1 MIDACYYI
9 DKKRR
14 GEGKMKKI
22 IVTMMMIAGMMILTG
37 CGQDLDPL
45 NNTESNNEEPK
56 VVTASE
62 VGQVK
67 ESEPVY
73 TIEGLDYN
81 QMYENCGVV
90 CASNVMD
97 LVTES
102 DTTEEEVMS
111 YAVTHGLA
119 TKAGGTTAMDI
130 QNIMYEMAGVESS
143 WVNNPT
149 LDELEV
155 AAEEG
160 VAIIAVHAE
169 TVYYGGKG
177 ELDHWI
183 TVIDKVDGG
192 WVVADSN
199 GVAYYDDET
208 MRMAT
213 DGEGQE
219 MIVIR

>member
-1 MIDACYYI
+1 
-9 DKKRR
+9 
-14 GEGKMKKI
+14 MKKI
-22 IVTMMMIAGMMILTG
+22 ITAIALAATMVTISAIVPLTLVG
-37 CGQDLDPL
+37 CTD
-45 NNTESNNEEPK
+45 SEEQQET
-56 VVTASE
+56 VVSTND
-62 VGQVK
+62 
-67 ESEPVY
+67 VY
-73 TIEGLDYN
+73 VIEGLDYN

-130 QNIMYEMAGVESS
+130 QNIMYEMAGIESS
-143 WVNNPT
+143 WGNNPT

-155 AAEEG
+155 AADDG
-160 VAIIAVHAE
+160 VAIVAVHAE

-177 ELDHWI
+177 DLDHWI
-183 TVIDKVDGG
+183 TVIDKVEGG

-199 GVAYYDDET
+199 GVAYYSDEQ

-219 MIVIR
+219 MIVVQ

>member
-1 MIDACYYI
+1 MRD
-9 DKKRR
+9 
-14 GEGKMKKI
+14 I
-22 IVTMMMIAGMMILTG
+22 IVTILLAATIAITFAITLLAFIW
-37 CGQDLDPL
+37 CINDVEQQ
-45 NNTESNNEEPK
+45 EVAEPQ
-56 VVTASE
+56 E
-62 VGQVK
+62 VAVGTND
-67 ESEPVY
+67 VY
-73 TIEGLDYN
+73 VIDGLDYN

-130 QNIMYEMAGVESS
+130 QNIMYEMSGIESS

-183 TVIDKVDGG
+183 TVIDKVEGG

-208 MRMAT
+208 MMMAT

>member
-1 MIDACYYI
+1 M
-9 DKKRR
+9 R
-14 GEGKMKKI
+14 EI
-22 IVTMMMIAGMMILTG
+22 IVTIILAATIAITFAITLLAFIWCTNDVE
-37 CGQDLDPL
+37 QQ
-45 NNTESNNEEPK
+45 EP
-56 VVTASE
+56 E
-62 VGQVK
+62 P
-67 ESEPVY
+67 EPVSDVY
-73 TIEGLDYN
+73 VIEGLDYN

-130 QNIMYEMAGVESS
+130 QNIMYDMAGIESS

-177 ELDHWI
+177 TLDHWI

-208 MRMAT
+208 MKMAT

-219 MIVIR
+219 MIVVR

>member
-1 MIDACYYI
+1 
-9 DKKRR
+9 
-14 GEGKMKKI
+14 MKEI
-22 IVTMMMIAGMMILTG
+22 IVTIILAATIVITFAITILAFVWCTNDVEQQEVAVG
-37 CGQDLDPL
+37 
-45 NNTESNNEEPK
+45 T
-56 VVTASE
+56 TSE

-130 QNIMYEMAGVESS
+130 QNIMYEMAGIESS

-177 ELDHWI
+177 ILDHWI

-219 MIVIR
+219 MVAIQ

>member
-1 MIDACYYI
+1 
-9 DKKRR
+9 
-14 GEGKMKKI
+14 MKEI
-22 IVTMMMIAGMMILTG
+22 IVTITLAATIVTTLAITLLAFIW
-37 CGQDLDPL
+37 CE
-45 NNTESNNEEPK
+45 NNVEQQET
-56 VVTASE
+56 VVSTND
-62 VGQVK
+62 
-67 ESEPVY
+67 VY
-73 TIEGLDYN
+73 VIDELDYS

-97 LVTES
+97 LVTGS

-130 QNIMYEMAGVESS
+130 QNIMYEMAGIESS

-177 ELDHWI
+177 TLDHWI

-199 GVAYYDDET
+199 GVAYYDNET
-208 MRMAT
+208 MQMAT

-219 MIVIR
+219 MIVVR

>member
-1 MIDACYYI
+1 
-9 DKKRR
+9 
-14 GEGKMKKI
+14 MKKTI
-22 IVTMMMIAGMMILTG
+22 ATTMMIVGLMILTG

-62 VGQVK
+62 VGQVT

-81 QMYENCGVV
+81 QMYENCGIV

-97 LVTES
+97 IVTES

-130 QNIMYEMAGVESS
+130 QNIMYEMAGIESS

-155 AAEEG
+155 AAKDG

-177 ELDHWI
+177 DLNHWI

-208 MRMAT
+208 MSMAT
-213 DGEGQE
+213 DGQGQE
-219 MIVIR
+219 MIVVQ

>member
-1 MIDACYYI
+1 
-9 DKKRR
+9 
-14 GEGKMKKI
+14 MKKI
-22 IVTMMMIAGMMILTG
+22 IVTMMMVAGMMILTG

-45 NNTESNNEEPK
+45 NNTDGNNEETK

-130 QNIMYEMAGVESS
+130 QNIMYEMAGIESS

-149 LDELEV
+149 LDELEA
-155 AAEEG
+155 AAEDG

-177 ELDHWI
+177 TLDHWI
-183 TVIDKVDGG
+183 TVVDKVDGG

-199 GVAYYDDET
+199 GVAYYSDEQ
-208 MRMAT
+208 MAMAT

-219 MIVIR
+219 MIVVR

>member
-1 MIDACYYI
+1 
-9 DKKRR
+9 
-14 GEGKMKKI
+14 MKKI

-62 VGQVK
+62 VGQVT

-81 QMYENCGVV
+81 QMYQNCGVV
-90 CASNVMD
+90 SASNVMD
-97 LVTES
+97 IVTES

-111 YAVTHGLA
+111 YAVTHGLC
-119 TKAGGTTAMDI
+119 TKEGGTTASEI
-130 QNIMYEMAGVESS
+130 QNIMYEMAGIESS

-177 ELDHWI
+177 DLDHWI

-199 GVAYYDDET
+199 GVAYYSDEQ

>member
-1 MIDACYYI
+1 
-9 DKKRR
+9 
-14 GEGKMKKI
+14 MKKMI
-22 IVTMMMIAGMMILTG
+22 AMMIMAAGMMILTG

-45 NNTESNNEEPK
+45 NNTELNNEEPK

-130 QNIMYEMAGVESS
+130 QNIMYEMAGIESS

-149 LDELEV
+149 IDELEA

-169 TVYYGGKG
+169 TVHYGGKG
-177 ELDHWI
+177 TLDHWI
-183 TVIDKVDGG
+183 TVVDKVNGG

-199 GVAYYDDET
+199 GVAYYSDEQ

-219 MIVIR
+219 MIVVK

>member
-1 MIDACYYI
+1 MRD
-9 DKKRR
+9 
-14 GEGKMKKI
+14 I
-22 IVTMMMIAGMMILTG
+22 IVKILLAATIAITFAITLLAFIW
-37 CGQDLDPL
+37 CINDV
-45 NNTESNNEEPK
+45 EPQ
-56 VVTASE
+56 E
-62 VGQVK
+62 VAVCTND
-67 ESEPVY
+67 VY
-73 TIEGLDYN
+73 VIDGLDYN

-90 CASNVMD
+90 CVSNVMD

-130 QNIMYEMAGVESS
+130 QNIMYEMAGIESS

-183 TVIDKVDGG
+183 TVIDKVNGG

-199 GVAYYDDET
+199 GVAYYNDET

-219 MIVIR
+219 MIVVK

>member
-1 MIDACYYI
+1 
-9 DKKRR
+9 
-14 GEGKMKKI
+14 MKEI
-22 IVTMMMIAGMMILTG
+22 IVTITLAATIVITFAITLLAFIW
-37 CGQDLDPL
+37 CENDVKQQEVAV
-45 NNTESNNEEPK
+45 NT
-56 VVTASE
+56 TD
-62 VGQVK
+62 
-67 ESEPVY
+67 VY
-73 TIEGLDYN
+73 VIEGLDYN

-97 LVTES
+97 IVTGS
-102 DTTEEEVMS
+102 DTTEEEVTN

-130 QNIMYEMAGVESS
+130 QNIMYEMAGIESS

-199 GVAYYDDET
+199 GVAYYDNET
-208 MRMAT
+208 MKMAT

-219 MIVIR
+219 MIVVK

>member
-1 MIDACYYI
+1 
-9 DKKRR
+9 
-14 GEGKMKKI
+14 MKKI
-22 IVTMMMIAGMMILTG
+22 ITTIALAATMVIISAIVLLTLVG
-37 CGQDLDPL
+37 CTD
-45 NNTESNNEEPK
+45 SEEQQETI
-56 VVTASE
+56 VSTTDIYV
-62 VGQVK
+62 
-67 ESEPVY
+67 
-73 TIEGLDYN
+73 IEGLDYN

-130 QNIMYEMAGVESS
+130 MNIMYDMAGIESQ

-149 LDELEV
+149 MDELE
-155 AAEEG
+155 AAADDG

-183 TVIDKVDGG
+183 TVVDKVEGG

-213 DGEGQE
+213 DGQGQE
-219 MIVIR
+219 MIIIR

>member
-1 MIDACYYI
+1 
-9 DKKRR
+9 
-14 GEGKMKKI
+14 MKEI
-22 IVTMMMIAGMMILTG
+22 IVTTILAATI
-37 CGQDLDPL
+37 
-45 NNTESNNEEPK
+45 
-56 VVTASE
+56 VTTLAITILAFVWCTNDVEQQEVAVGTTSE

-111 YAVTHGLA
+111 YAVTHGFA

-130 QNIMYEMAGVESS
+130 QNIMYEMAGIESS

-199 GVAYYDDET
+199 GVAYYSDEQ
-208 MRMAT
+208 MAMAT

-219 MIVIR
+219 MVVVK

>member
-1 MIDACYYI
+1 
-9 DKKRR
+9 
-14 GEGKMKKI
+14 MKEI
-22 IVTMMMIAGMMILTG
+22 IVTITLAATIVITFAITLLAFIW
-37 CGQDLDPL
+37 CENDVKQQEVAV
-45 NNTESNNEEPK
+45 NT
-56 VVTASE
+56 TD
-62 VGQVK
+62 
-67 ESEPVY
+67 VY
-73 TIEGLDYN
+73 VIEGLDYN

-97 LVTES
+97 IVTGS
-102 DTTEEEVMS
+102 DTTEEEVMN

-130 QNIMYEMAGVESS
+130 QNIMYEMAGIESS

-199 GVAYYDDET
+199 GVAYYDNET
-208 MRMAT
+208 MKMAT

-219 MIVIR
+219 MIVVK

>member
-1 MIDACYYI
+1 
-9 DKKRR
+9 
-14 GEGKMKKI
+14 MKEI
-22 IVTMMMIAGMMILTG
+22 IVTIILAATIVITSAITMLAFIW
-37 CGQDLDPL
+37 CKNDIEQQEVLVSTTL
-45 NNTESNNEEPK
+45 
-56 VVTASE
+56 E
-62 VGQVK
+62 VGQVN

-130 QNIMYEMAGVESS
+130 QNIVYEMAGIESN

-149 LDELEV
+149 LDELEA
-155 AAEEG
+155 AAEDG
-160 VAIIAVHAE
+160 VAVIAVHAE

-183 TVIDKVDGG
+183 TVIDKVEGG

-199 GVAYYDDET
+199 GVAYYSDEQ
-208 MRMAT
+208 MEMAT

-219 MIVIR
+219 MIVVR

>member
-1 MIDACYYI
+1 
-9 DKKRR
+9 
-14 GEGKMKKI
+14 MKEI
-22 IVTMMMIAGMMILTG
+22 IVTTILAATIVITFAITLLAFVW
-37 CGQDLDPL
+37 CTNDVEQQEVAV
-45 NNTESNNEEPK
+45 NT
-56 VVTASE
+56 TD
-62 VGQVK
+62 
-67 ESEPVY
+67 VY
-73 TIEGLDYN
+73 VIDGLDYN

-97 LVTES
+97 LVTEL

-130 QNIMYEMAGVESS
+130 QNIMYEMAGIESS

-155 AAEEG
+155 AADEG

-183 TVIDKVDGG
+183 TIIDKVDGG

-208 MRMAT
+208 MKMAT

-219 MIVIR
+219 MIVVR

>member
-1 MIDACYYI
+1 
-9 DKKRR
+9 
-14 GEGKMKKI
+14 MKNI
-22 IVTMMMIAGMMILTG
+22 IVTTILAAIMVITLTITLLAFIW
-37 CGQDLDPL
+37 CKNDVEQQV
-45 NNTESNNEEPK
+45 EQQEVE
-56 VVTASE
+56 ASTTD
-62 VGQVK
+62 
-67 ESEPVY
+67 VY
-73 TIEGLDYN
+73 VIDGLDYN

-130 QNIMYEMAGVESS
+130 QNIMYDMAGIESS

-183 TVIDKVDGG
+183 TVVDKVEGG

-199 GVAYYDDET
+199 GVAYYSDEQ

-219 MIVIR
+219 MIVVK

>member
-1 MIDACYYI
+1 
-9 DKKRR
+9 
-14 GEGKMKKI
+14 MKKI
-22 IVTMMMIAGMMILTG
+22 ITAIALAATMVTISAIVPLTLVG
-37 CGQDLDPL
+37 CTD
-45 NNTESNNEEPK
+45 SEEQQET
-56 VVTASE
+56 VVSTND
-62 VGQVK
+62 
-67 ESEPVY
+67 VY
-73 TIEGLDYN
+73 VIEGLDYN

-130 QNIMYEMAGVESS
+130 QNIMYEMAGIESS

-155 AAEEG
+155 AADDG
-160 VAIIAVHAE
+160 VAIVAVHAE

-177 ELDHWI
+177 DLDHWI
-183 TVIDKVDGG
+183 TVIDKVEGG

-199 GVAYYDDET
+199 GVAYYSDEQ

-219 MIVIR
+219 MIVVQ

>member
-1 MIDACYYI
+1 M
-9 DKKRR
+9 R
-14 GEGKMKKI
+14 EI
-22 IVTMMMIAGMMILTG
+22 IVTIMITVGLMILTG

-62 VGQVK
+62 VGQVN

-97 LVTES
+97 IVKDLN
-102 DTTEEEVMS
+102 TTEEEVMS

-130 QNIMYEMAGVESS
+130 QNIMYQMAGVESS

-149 LDELEV
+149 LDELEA
-155 AAEEG
+155 AAEDG
-160 VAIIAVHAE
+160 VAVIAVHAE

-183 TVIDKVDGG
+183 TVIDKVDDG

-208 MRMAT
+208 MKMAT
-213 DGEGQE
+213 DGQGQE

>member
-1 MIDACYYI
+1 
-9 DKKRR
+9 
-14 GEGKMKKI
+14 MKKI
-22 IVTMMMIAGMMILTG
+22 IAMMIMAAGMMILTG

-45 NNTESNNEEPK
+45 NNTDGNNEETK

-62 VGQVK
+62 VGQVT

-130 QNIMYEMAGVESS
+130 QNIMYEMAGIESS

-208 MRMAT
+208 MKMAT

-219 MIVIR
+219 MIVVR

>member
-1 MIDACYYI
+1 MRD
-9 DKKRR
+9 
-14 GEGKMKKI
+14 I
-22 IVTMMMIAGMMILTG
+22 IVTILLAATIAITFAITLLAFIW
-37 CGQDLDPL
+37 CINDVEQQ
-45 NNTESNNEEPK
+45 EVAEPQ
-56 VVTASE
+56 E
-62 VGQVK
+62 VAVGTND
-67 ESEPVY
+67 VY
-73 TIEGLDYN
+73 VIDGLDYN

-97 LVTES
+97 LVTEL

-130 QNIMYEMAGVESS
+130 QNIMYQMAGVESS

-149 LDELEV
+149 LDELEA
-155 AAEEG
+155 AAEDG
-160 VAIIAVHAE
+160 VAVIAVHAE

-183 TVIDKVDGG
+183 TVIDKVDDG

-208 MRMAT
+208 MKMAT
-213 DGEGQE
+213 DGQGQE

>member
-1 MIDACYYI
+1 
-9 DKKRR
+9 
-14 GEGKMKKI
+14 MKKI
-22 IVTMMMIAGMMILTG
+22 IVTMMMIAGLMILTG

-45 NNTESNNEEPK
+45 NNTEGNNEETK

-62 VGQVK
+62 VGQVT

-73 TIEGLDYN
+73 TIEGIDYN

-97 LVTES
+97 IMTES
-102 DTTEEEVMS
+102 DTTEEDVMS

-130 QNIMYEMAGVESS
+130 QNIMYEMAGIESS

-160 VAIIAVHAE
+160 VAVIAVHAE

-177 ELDHWI
+177 DLNHWI
-183 TVIDKVDGG
+183 TVIDKVNGG

-199 GVAYYDDET
+199 GVAYYSDEQ

-213 DGEGQE
+213 DGHGQE
-219 MIVIR
+219 MIVVK

>member
-1 MIDACYYI
+1 
-9 DKKRR
+9 
-14 GEGKMKKI
+14 MKEI
-22 IVTMMMIAGMMILTG
+22 IVTIILAATIVITFAITLLAFIW
-37 CGQDLDPL
+37 CTNDVEQQ
-45 NNTESNNEEPK
+45 EA
-56 VVTASE
+56 VVSTTDVVEQQETVVNATD
-62 VGQVK
+62 
-67 ESEPVY
+67 VY
-73 TIEGLDYN
+73 VIEGLDYN
-81 QMYENCGVV
+81 QMYENCGIV

-97 LVTES
+97 IVTES

-130 QNIMYEMAGVESS
+130 QNIMYEMAGIESS

-149 LDELEV
+149 LDELEA
-155 AAEEG
+155 AAEDG

-177 ELDHWI
+177 DLNHWI
-183 TVIDKVDGG
+183 SVIDKVEGG

-208 MRMAT
+208 MKMAT

-219 MIVIR
+219 MIVVR

>member
-1 MIDACYYI
+1 
-9 DKKRR
+9 
-14 GEGKMKKI
+14 MKKI
-22 IVTMMMIAGMMILTG
+22 IALAATMVTVSAIALIALVG
-37 CGQDLDPL
+37 CTD
-45 NNTESNNEEPK
+45 SEEPQET
-56 VVTASE
+56 VVSTND
-62 VGQVK
+62 
-67 ESEPVY
+67 VY
-73 TIEGLDYN
+73 VIDGLDYN

-102 DTTEEEVMS
+102 NTTEEEVMS

-130 QNIMYEMAGVESS
+130 QNIMYEMAGIKSS

-149 LDELEV
+149 IDELEA

-169 TVYYGGKG
+169 TVFYGGKG
-177 ELDHWI
+177 PLDHWI
-183 TVIDKVDGG
+183 VAVDKVEDG

-213 DGEGQE
+213 DGQGQE
-219 MIVIR
+219 MIIIR

>member
-1 MIDACYYI
+1 
-9 DKKRR
+9 
-14 GEGKMKKI
+14 MKEI
-22 IVTMMMIAGMMILTG
+22 IVTTILAATI
-37 CGQDLDPL
+37 
-45 NNTESNNEEPK
+45 
-56 VVTASE
+56 VTTLAITILAFVWCTNDVEQQEVAVGTTSE

-130 QNIMYEMAGVESS
+130 QNIMYEMAGIESS

-160 VAIIAVHAE
+160 VSIIAVHAE

-199 GVAYYDDET
+199 GVAYYSDEQ
-208 MRMAT
+208 MVMAT

-219 MIVIR
+219 MIVVK

>member
-1 MIDACYYI
+1 
-9 DKKRR
+9 
-14 GEGKMKKI
+14 MKEI
-22 IVTMMMIAGMMILTG
+22 IVTIILAVTIVITFAITLLAFIW
-37 CGQDLDPL
+37 CTNDVEQQEVAVSTTDVEQQE
-45 NNTESNNEEPK
+45 T
-56 VVTASE
+56 VVSTND
-62 VGQVK
+62 
-67 ESEPVY
+67 VY
-73 TIEGLDYN
+73 VIDGLDYN

-130 QNIMYEMAGVESS
+130 QNIMYNMAGIESS

-177 ELDHWI
+177 DLDHWI
-183 TVIDKVDGG
+183 TVIDKVEGG

-199 GVAYYDDET
+199 GVEYYSDEQ
-208 MRMAT
+208 MAMAT

-219 MIVIR
+219 MIEVR

>member
-1 MIDACYYI
+1 
-9 DKKRR
+9 
-14 GEGKMKKI
+14 MKK
-22 IVTMMMIAGMMILTG
+22 MITTIALAAIALFTLVG
-37 CGQDLDPL
+37 CTDG
-45 NNTESNNEEPK
+45 EEPQET
-56 VVTASE
+56 VVSTND
-62 VGQVK
+62 
-67 ESEPVY
+67 VY
-73 TIEGLDYN
+73 VIDGLDYN

-97 LVTES
+97 LVTEL

-130 QNIMYEMAGVESS
+130 QNIMYQMAGVQSS

-149 LDELEV
+149 IDELE
-155 AAEEG
+155 AAADDG

-183 TVIDKVDGG
+183 TVIDKVDDG

-208 MRMAT
+208 MKMAT
-213 DGEGQE
+213 DGQGQE